1 MPRFPVTILTISKNR
16 RSTIFFD
23 SNNIFLRVQFRSGW
37 SISRVQQS
45 SAIVGVHQA
54 NRDDCLTWTGHFFLA
69 IRKCSVA
76 TPLPRVQA
84 KRSNKK
90 TIGDHLRPRIVHR
103 PITSVYKFRDGG
115 GTSASKVF
123 VPPPERKGRGEES
136 RALRLNEKRIERG
149 IKSMR
154 RHVEA
159 SSVREWE
166 VSTTVG
172 CRSGKRDSVDQT
184 IDVSSISWDL
194 LSHLAT
200 VCHVWKSPQETC
212 REEPSGY
219 VCGSL
224 LLSYIPSST
233 PSS

>member
-1 MPRFPVTILTISKNR
+1 MERARWKSLR
-16 RSTIFFD
+16 G
-23 SNNIFLRVQFRSGW
+23 FLRKGKDEE
-37 SISRVQQS
+37 
-45 SAIVGVHQA
+45 
-54 NRDDCLTWTGHFFLA
+54 RD
-69 IRKCSVA
+69 
-76 TPLPRVQA
+76 
-84 KRSNKK
+84 
-90 TIGDHLRPRIVHR
+90 
-103 PITSVYKFRDGG
+103 
-115 GTSASKVF
+115 
-123 VPPPERKGRGEES
+123 
-136 RALRLNEKRIERG
+136 LRLLGWTEKRIERG

-233 PSS
+233 PSLRNSLYAHTLLKRKKKKKKRKEEETEKEKKKKKSVFDLTKTRHENH